1 MTKRTFGVIGLA
13 VMGENLAL
21 NVESRGF
28 PIAVYN
34 RTAAKTELFMAE
46 RAKGKDIK
54 AAYSLE
60 EFVQTLERPR
70 NILVMVKAGKP
81 VDAVIEQLKPLL
93 EKGDTI
99 IDGGN
104 SLYNDTERRTKDLEA
119 LGLGFVGMGVSGG
132 EEGALHGPSLM
143 PGGTEAGYRDL
154 EPILTKIAAQVDD
167 GPCVTYIGP
176 GGAGHYVK
184 MVHNGIEYGDMQL
197 IAEAYDLMKNTLN
210 LSGDE
215 LKEVFGAWNH
225 TDELNSFL
233 IEITADIFSNTD
245 PKTNMPLVDSILDAA
260 GQKGTGRW
268 TVVSSLELGVPIPT
282 IYAAVNARVMSAY
295 KDERVAASKEISAPT
310 AEYKGDKQQF
320 IDQVKDALYC
330 SKMCSY
336 AQGMALLSK
345 ASQEFN
351 FNLNLAEIARIWKG
365 GCIIQAGFLDK
376 IKKAFNDHPDLSNL
390 LLAPEFKQSILDR
403 QESWRA
409 VLATANKL
417 GIAVPAF
424 SSSLDYFDSYR
435 RATLPQ
441 NLTQAQRDYFGAH
454 TYERVDRPRGEFLHT
469 EWTKVD
475 EKSLQTGTT
484 D

>member
-34 RTAAKTELFMAE
+34 RTASKTDEFMAT
-46 RAKGKDIK
+46 RGKGKDIK

-70 NILVMVKAGKP
+70 KILVMVKAGAP
-81 VDAVIEQLKPLL
+81 VDAVIQQLKPLL
-93 EKGDTI
+93 EEGDMI

-104 SLYNDTERRTKDLEA
+104 SLYEDTERRTNELEPT
-119 LGLGFVGMGVSGG
+119 GLGFVGMGVSGG

-143 PGGTEAGYRDL
+143 PGGTASAYKEL

-176 GGAGHYVK
+176 RGAGHYVK

-197 IAEAYDLMKNTLN
+197 IAEAYDLLKKGLG
-210 LSGDE
+210 LSNDE
-215 LKEVFGAWNH
+215 LHEVFADWNH

-233 IEITADIFSNTD
+233 IEITANIFRKKDDAKGTLHARTD
-245 PKTNMPLVDSILDAA
+245 GYLIDYILDSA

-282 IYAAVNARVMSAY
+282 IYAAVNARVISGY
-295 KDERVAASKEISAPT
+295 KEERIAASRELTGVTGKFDGDVKEYIG
-310 AEYKGDKQQF
+310 K
-320 IDQVKDALYC
+320 IRDALYC

-336 AQGMALLSK
+336 AQGMALIAK
-345 ASQEFN
+345 ASAEYN
-351 FNLNLAEIARIWKG
+351 YNINLPEVARIWKG
-365 GCIIQAGFLDK
+365 GCIIKAGFLGK
-376 IKKAFNDHPDLSNL
+376 IKKAFTDNPSLPNL
-390 LLAPEFKQSILDR
+390 LLAPEFKQSILER
-403 QESWRA
+403 QQAWRD
-409 VLATANKL
+409 VLIFATTL
-417 GIAVPAF
+417 GIPVPAF
-424 SSSLDYFDSYR
+424 SASLDYFDSYR
-435 RATLPQ
+435 CDRLPQ

-454 TYERVDRPRGEFLHT
+454 TFERIDTPRGEFFHAD
-469 EWTKVD
+469 WI
-475 EKSLQTGTT
+475 
-484 D
+484 

>member
-34 RTAAKTELFMAE
+34 RTSAKTQTFMAE
-46 RAKGKDIK
+46 RAQGKDVK

-70 NILVMVKAGKP
+70 KILVMVKAGSP
-81 VDAVIEQLKPLL
+81 VDAVIEELKPLL
-93 EKGDTI
+93 EEGDMI

-104 SLYNDTERRTKDLEA
+104 SLYEDTERRTKDLEST
-119 LGLGFVGMGVSGG
+119 GLGFVGMGVSGG

-143 PGGTEAGYRDL
+143 PGGTKSAYQEL
-154 EPILTKIAAQVDD
+154 EPILTKIAAQVND

-197 IAEAYDLMKNTLN
+197 IAEAYDVLKNSLGLN
-210 LSGDE
+210 DKE
-215 LKEVFGAWNH
+215 LHKVFTEWNA
-225 TDELNSFL
+225 TEELNSFL
-233 IEITADIFSNTD
+233 IEITADIFKYID
-245 PKTNMPLVDSILDAA
+245 PETNLPLVDLIMDSA

-268 TVVSSLELGVPIPT
+268 TVQTSLELGVPIPT

-295 KDERVAASKEISAPT
+295 KDERVAASKQLTGST
-310 AEYKGDKQQF
+310 AKYEGDKQAF
-320 IDQVKDALYC
+320 INKVRDALYC

-345 ASQEFN
+345 ASAEFGYQ
-351 FNLNLAEIARIWKG
+351 LNLSEIARIWKG
-365 GCIIQAGFLDK
+365 GCIIRAGFLDK
-376 IKKAFNDHPDLSNL
+376 IKQAFNENPSLPNL
-390 LLAPEFKQSILDR
+390 LLAPEFKQTILDR
-403 QESWRA
+403 QQAWRE
-409 VLATANKL
+409 VLVVSNQL
-417 GIAVPAF
+417 GIPLPAF

-435 RATLPQ
+435 CDRLPQ

-454 TYERVDRPRGEFLHT
+454 TYERIDKPKGEFFHT
-469 EWTKVD
+469 EWA
-475 EKSLQTGTT
+475 EG
-484 D
+484 

>member
-1 MTKRTFGVIGLA
+1 MVKRSFGVIGLA

-34 RTAAKTELFMAE
+34 RTSAKTETFMSE
-46 RAKGKDIK
+46 RGQGKDIK

-60 EFVQTLERPR
+60 EFVNSLERPR
-70 NILVMVKAGKP
+70 QILVMVKAGGP
-81 VDAVIEQLKPLL
+81 VDGVIQQLKPLL
-93 EKGDTI
+93 EEGDMI

-104 SLYNDTERRTKDLEA
+104 SLYEDTERRTQELEA
-119 LGLGFVGMGVSGG
+119 SGLGFVGMGVSGG
-132 EEGALHGPSLM
+132 EEGALNGPSLM
-143 PGGTEAGYRDL
+143 PGGTEAAYQEL

-167 GPCVTYIGP
+167 GPCVTFIGP

-197 IAEAYDLMKNTLN
+197 IAEAYDILKNVLGLTN
-210 LSGDE
+210 QE
-215 LKEVFGAWNH
+215 LGEVFTQWNE

-233 IEITADIFSNTD
+233 IEISADIFKYVEPDTGKELID
-245 PKTNMPLVDSILDAA
+245 FILDSA

-282 IYAAVNARVMSAY
+282 MYAAVNARVISGYKEERLAAAKELTGPVVKAY
-295 KDERVAASKEISAPT
+295 S
-310 AEYKGDKQQF
+310 GDKQEF
-320 IDQVKDALYC
+320 IAKVRDALYC

-345 ASQEFN
+345 ASQEYN
-351 FNLNLAEIARIWKG
+351 YNLNLGEIARIWKG
-365 GCIIQAGFLDK
+365 GCIIRAGFLDK
-376 IKKAFNDHPDLSNL
+376 IKSAFSDNPELPNL

-403 QESWRA
+403 QQAWRD
-409 VLATANKL
+409 VLVVSNQS

-424 SSSLDYFDSYR
+424 SASLDYFDSYR
-435 RATLPQ
+435 RDRLPQ

-454 TYERVDRPRGEFLHT
+454 TYERIDKPRGEFFHT
-469 EWTKVD
+469 QWT
-475 EKSLQTGTT
+475 
-484 D
+484 

>member
-1 MTKRTFGVIGLA
+1 MAKRTFGVIGLA

-34 RTAAKTELFMAE
+34 RTAAKTEKFME
-46 RAKGKDIK
+46 VRAPGKDIK
-54 AAYSLE
+54 AAYSVE
-60 EFVQTLERPR
+60 EFVQILERPR
-70 NILVMVKAGKP
+70 TILVMVKAGKP

-93 EKGDTI
+93 DEGDTI

-104 SLYNDTERRTKDLEA
+104 SLYEDTERRTKDLESS
-119 LGLGFVGMGVSGG
+119 GLGFVGMGVSGG
-132 EEGALHGPSLM
+132 EEGALKGPSLM
-143 PGGTEAGYRDL
+143 PGGTESSYRDL

-197 IAEAYDLMKNTLN
+197 IAEAYDLMKNALD

-215 LKEVFGAWNH
+215 LEKVFTEWNQ
-225 TDELNSFL
+225 TEELNSFL
-233 IEITADIFSNTD
+233 IEITADIFSNID
-245 PKTNMPLVDSILDAA
+245 PKTDKPLVDSILDAA

-268 TVVSSLELGVPIPT
+268 TVVSSLKLGVPIPT
-282 IYAAVNARVMSAY
+282 MYAAVNARVMSSF
-295 KDERVAASKEISAPT
+295 KEERVAASKEITGPT
-310 AEYKGDKQQF
+310 AKYEGDKQEF
-320 IDQVKDALYC
+320 INQVRDALYC

-336 AQGMALLSK
+336 AQGMELLSE
-345 ASQEFN
+345 ASKQLA

-365 GCIIQAGFLDK
+365 GCIIRAGFLDK
-376 IKKAFNDHPDLSNL
+376 IKEAFNENPDLANL

-403 QESWRA
+403 QSAWRE
-409 VLATANKL
+409 VLATANQL

-454 TYERVDRPRGEFLHT
+454 TYERVDSPRGEFFHT
-469 EWTKVD
+469 EWTRVD
-475 EKSLQTGTT
+475 EKSLETGNT